1 MRSIAG
7 VEPPQD
13 SCSCQLCMSLR
24 AYGAEYDIE
33 TRDTLPPMPV
43 TIAEKTSATLLA
55 EIRAALGGGG
65 W

>member
-1 MRSIAG
+1 MLLGFSPPTDGCGCDICRVLRSH
-7 VEPPQD
+7 
-13 SCSCQLCMSLR
+13 S
-24 AYGAEYDIE
+24 AEYDIE

>member
-1 MRSIAG
+1 MALLLGFSAPTDGCACDICRVLRSHN
-7 VEPPQD
+7 D
-13 SCSCQLCMSLR
+13 
-24 AYGAEYDIE
+24 DIE

-43 TIAEKTSATLLA
+43 TIAEKTSAVLLA